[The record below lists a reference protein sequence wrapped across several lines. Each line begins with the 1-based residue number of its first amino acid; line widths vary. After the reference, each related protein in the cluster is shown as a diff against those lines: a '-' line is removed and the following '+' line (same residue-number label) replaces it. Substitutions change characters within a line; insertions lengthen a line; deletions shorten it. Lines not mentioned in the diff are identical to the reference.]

1 MPDFLSPEWFSSLN
15 ALLAE
20 VEAPDGEIRR
30 VVVEFLDAPSSLPH
44 AMTLTVSPGACG
56 VAAGDHLAADALLR
70 LSYED
75 ARSLAEGRLASAEA
89 LREGRVKVR
98 GDVNAIV
105 PLLEW
110 LLGAHRER

>member
-1 MPDFLSPEWFSSLN
+1 VPDFLSPEWFSSLN
-15 ALLAE
+15 AALAK
-20 VEAPDGEIRR
+20 VAAPDGELRR
-30 VVVEFLDAPSSLPH
+30 VVVEFLGAPSSVPH
-44 AMTLTVSPGACG
+44 AMTLTISPDACG

-70 LSYED
+70 LDYAD
-75 ARSLAEGRLASAEA
+75 ALALAEGRLESGEA

-110 LLGAHRER
+110 LLSAHHER